1 MQRGA
6 RARATTPSGRAVRI
20 GPVNITSSRLNG
32 LKRHAYHGVKVT
44 DKEVCVSLLG
54 CIPDTMFVVDLV
66 TELE

>member
-1 MQRGA
+1 M
-6 RARATTPSGRAVRI
+6 RI